1 MKTESNNFNFEI
13 DKNNRFVLDMLVM
26 DESGFISPYCSN
38 LPVISGE
45 AAAYLENAVKN
56 IPIKFDISLHVKCSG
71 LSQNKQ
77 ELYRNSIKNYFNNTI
92 QQTIRDLF
100 RTTMI
105 ALVMAII
112 GIGVIVLMLILTSK
126 GLGELW
132 NIVLEIIG
140 WVFIWESVDKFFFE
154 RQKLKHE
161 LRRAY
166 QFINADIQFIDI
178 TNQIE
183 NIF

>member
-1 MKTESNNFNFEI
+1 MKKERNNFDLI
-13 DKNNRFVLDMLVM
+13 LDGNNRFVLDMLVR
-26 DESGFISPYCSN
+26 DDSGFISPYCGN

-45 AAAYLENAVKN
+45 AAAYLENTVKN
-56 IPIKFDISLHVKCSG
+56 IPVKFNISLHIKCSD
-71 LSQNKQ
+71 LSRNKQ
-77 ELYRNSIKNYFNNTI
+77 ELYRNSIKNYYKNAI

-100 RTTMI
+100 NTTAI

-132 NIVLEIIG
+132 NIVLEIVG
-140 WVFIWESVDKFFFE
+140 WVFLWESVDKFFFE

-166 QFINADIQFIDI
+166 QFINADIKFIDI
-178 TNQIE
+178 SSQIE
-183 NIF
+183 NIM